1 MTTDGDNMG
10 DLQRSGGP
18 ILHWKQA
25 SEKVY
30 WPPVIPLSCQ
40 QPRPSDEAPQIP
52 SRCLRRDLI
61 LSARFTAVSEDEFA
75 MLGLASRAVIAVQDN
90 RLVEMSEIKG
100 LPEEPRAPAS
110 KALAGQRFDRAA
122 GRAPDHTEDFAQ
134 VFGQYPNDKYHF
146 RSYANVPSVLWAEAG
161 EGADRSKPVLP
172 PGYDFV
178 ATLP

>member
-40 QPRPSDEAPQIP
+40 QPRHSDEAPQIP
-52 SRCLRRDLI
+52 SRCLRRDL
-61 LSARFTAVSEDEFA
+61 SFPP
-75 MLGLASRAVIAVQDN
+75 ASPPSPRMNSPGSNSRRAGIAVPDN

-100 LPEEPRAPAS
+100 LPEE
-110 KALAGQRFDRAA
+110 GRAA
-122 GRAPDHTEDFAQ
+122 AAWNGLEQADLLPKDQRA
-134 VFGQYPNDKYHF
+134 
-146 RSYANVPSVLWAEAG
+146 SVGKQIL
-161 EGADRSKPVLP
+161 R
-172 PGYDFV
+172 V
-178 ATLP
+178 AARVK